1 VGTLIA
7 GSVNLGTTWWLM
19 DTIPNVCNR
28 ELLPADSPWTCPYD
42 NLFYDASV
50 LWGLIGPRRIFGDLG
65 TYSAVN
71 WFFLGGAI
79 APLLVWCT
87 QKAFPAQKWIRHV
100 NVPVLIGATSLMPP
114 GTAVN
119 YTTWILIAFLS
130 GYVVYRYRRNW
141 WERHNYLLSGALD
154 AGLAFMAVLLIAI
167 SMPGTGEQKFELV
180 GQ

>member
-87 QKAFPAQKWIRHV
+87 QKAFPAQKWI
-100 NVPVLIGATSLMPP
+100 
-114 GTAVN
+114 
-119 YTTWILIAFLS
+119 
-130 GYVVYRYRRNW
+130 
-141 WERHNYLLSGALD
+141 
-154 AGLAFMAVLLIAI
+154 
-167 SMPGTGEQKFELV
+167 
-180 GQ
+180 

>member
-1 VGTLIA
+1 
-7 GSVNLGTTWWLM
+7 
-19 DTIPNVCNR
+19 
-28 ELLPADSPWTCPYD
+28 
-42 NLFYDASV
+42 
-50 LWGLIGPRRIFGDLG
+50 
-65 TYSAVN
+65 
-71 WFFLGGAI
+71 
-79 APLLVWCT
+79 
-87 QKAFPAQKWIRHV
+87 
-100 NVPVLIGATSLMPP
+100 MPP